1 MIVGEFLN
9 IWKTVE
15 AQRKVWFCSEK
26 SIKTNSCMLFIFNKW
41 GWHEFW
47 APFFPRACLFLLVRC
62 IQSKKEMLNYS
73 FQIYRKQ
80 EQTFEFV
87 RTFVSMWSEPNALS
101 AAGPALVVTATP
113 VWNAGPQ
120 LQLIWRHMTLFL
132 KFKGHLYCDFC
143 CYSNRQQP
151 KRERERERATL
162 WHKTTSA
169 RFTPT
174 PQLLETPEGDSKVSN
189 ESVSTSGGFQLQTQI
204 KLRHQNISGP
214 NLPSPSHHIAGTD
227 KKESAIRWCIF
238 PFNQS

>member
-120 LQLIWRHMTLFL
+120 LQLIWRHMTPFL

-151 KRERERERATL
+151 KRERERE
-162 WHKTTSA
+162 
-169 RFTPT
+169 
-174 PQLLETPEGDSKVSN
+174 SN
-189 ESVSTSGGFQLQTQI
+189 SVTQNN
-204 KLRHQNISGP
+204 LR
-214 NLPSPSHHIAGTD
+214 
-227 KKESAIRWCIF
+227 
-238 PFNQS
+238 